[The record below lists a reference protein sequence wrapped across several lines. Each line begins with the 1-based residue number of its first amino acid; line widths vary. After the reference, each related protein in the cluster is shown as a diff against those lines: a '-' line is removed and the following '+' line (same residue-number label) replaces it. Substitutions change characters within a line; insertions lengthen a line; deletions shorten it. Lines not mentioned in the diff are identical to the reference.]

1 MQETGNRFFAKV
13 SSRGFLLKDIQTG
26 HSSDWMDAGS
36 VFTAMELK
44 MPYASAC
51 ISLFTPSVTLVPSSF
66 SRPENERQLL
76 SSVAS
81 VPDRAAIHRIEL
93 PEYDAVLLW
102 ADEES
107 LLATAIAEALRVAGC
122 GAVRTIPELYRLME
136 LLPGIPSYNKVLCS
150 YDGLTLFIVVA
161 EGRNLRL
168 CSSFAAPD
176 FTTAEYW
183 IFNAVRSFQM
193 NMEVTDVFFATP
205 LTQEEEIS
213 MCCYF
218 KSVEMLF

>member
-36 VFTAMELK
+36 VFTAPELK
-44 MPYASAC
+44 RHYDSAEL
-51 ISLFTPSVTLVPSSF
+51 SLFTPSVTLVPSSF
-66 SRPENERQLL
+66 CAQESERQLL
-76 SSVAS
+76 SSVAP
-81 VPDRAAIHRIEL
+81 VPENAAVHRIEL
-93 PEYDAVLLW
+93 PEHDAVLLW
-102 ADEES
+102 ADGES
-107 LLATAIAEALRVAGC
+107 LLAAAIAEALRVAGC
-122 GAVRTIPELYRLME
+122 GTVRMIPELYRLIK
-136 LLPGIPSYNKVLCS
+136 LLPGISSYNKVLCS
-150 YDGLTLFIVVA
+150 YDGQTLFLLVA
-161 EGRNLRL
+161 EGRNLKL
-168 CSSFAAPD
+168 CSSFAASG

-193 NMEVTDVFFATP
+193 NIEVTDVFFATP

-213 MCCYF
+213 LCSYF